1 MTIDALTPAQAGE
14 LIEDIKLPCE
24 ADMLDVTLVGGGTA
38 FYRYGKG
45 KQTVTI
51 EADPEDLIWA
61 LAEILDNPVK
71 LRQLLLKAT
80 SKKSK

>member
-1 MTIDALTPAQAGE
+1 MTIDALTLAQAEE
-14 LIEDIKLPCE
+14 LIEDLKPPCE
-24 ADMLDVTLVGGGTA
+24 ADMLEVRLIGGGTA

-51 EADPEDLIWA
+51 EADPEDIIWA

-71 LRQLLLKAT
+71 LRQLLFKAT
-80 SKKSK
+80 SKK